1 MTFACRWVIQNEP
14 GIAYQE
20 RLTKPGLA
28 PASLQTD
35 CKNMTGK
42 GACLGLVRASKE
54 FRPRVAAAVSPLPLL
69 TKRPVCRRICN
80 ALSGV
85 PRALGIP
92 DRRVTAG
99 QKSRTYIHER
109 NRSIAIL
116 DSVRLN
122 SVRLE
127 LWRVYDGMNQRSES
141 SSVGFHVLYGV
152 SYGLLI
158 RETKFSP
165 ECVRQHF

>member
-99 QKSRTYIHER
+99 QKSRTFIHER

-116 DSVRLN
+116 DSVRL
-122 SVRLE
+122 E
-127 LWRVYDGMNQRSES
+127 LRRGYDGMNQRSES
-141 SSVGFHVLYGV
+141 SSVGFHVLYSV
-152 SYGLLI
+152 SYGFLI
-158 RETKFSP
+158 REAKFSP
-165 ECVRQHF
+165 ECIRQHF